1 MERGEGIGTTFESSA
16 TGGFFLEKML
26 LKIAPCIK
34 DASRQIRTRK
44 MMQTFE
50 EEGVK
55 DEEEGEKDEG
65 EESFDDGDNGTNTW
79 FSFSFSISF
88 FSFPLF
94 AFFSFP
100 FFAFFSLKGRE
111 GESDDDDET
120 IFLVV
125 DGDGK
130 DGESDDGNDEDGA
143 NGKDDDGVIFSF
155 IILPISF
162 LLLLTLFLLFLSFK
176 IS

>member
-34 DASRQIRTRK
+34 DGSRKIRTRK
-44 MMQTFE
+44 MMKTFE
-50 EEGVK
+50 EEREK
-55 DEEEGEKDEG
+55 EEGE
-65 EESFDDGDNGTNTW
+65 EEERFDDGDNGTNTW
-79 FSFSFSISF
+79 FPFSFSISF
-88 FSFPLF
+88 FSF
-94 AFFSFP
+94 SFP
-100 FFAFFSLKGRE
+100 FFTFFSLKGRKE
-111 GESDDDDET
+111 GSDDDDEM

-125 DGDGK
+125 DGDGGK

-143 NGKDDDGVIFSF
+143 NGKDDDGVIFSL

-162 LLLLTLFLLFLSFK
+162 FLFLLSFK